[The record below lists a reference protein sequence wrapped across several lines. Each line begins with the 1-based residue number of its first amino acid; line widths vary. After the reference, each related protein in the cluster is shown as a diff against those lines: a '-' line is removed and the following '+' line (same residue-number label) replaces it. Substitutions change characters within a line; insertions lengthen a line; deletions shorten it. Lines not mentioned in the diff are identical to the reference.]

1 MNRRYREIIS
11 KLLNAHGCT
20 SVGELALLCN
30 VSIRTI
36 QLDIKKANSLLSV
49 YDITINTTKK
59 GYYFTEKS
67 KMLIIE
73 KDIIRSCLDLEY
85 ILDIPTTPFERQM
98 YILLHL
104 TFNET
109 LDIEELANQLF
120 VSEATLRNDMKMV
133 QNWLDKNF
141 GLNVSTF
148 IPKGIKLICKE
159 RDKRNIIYWIIGEK
173 ISFSTITKY
182 WNYLFKETNPSN
194 LFKETYDIVENVSK
208 KFKYYLTGN
217 SCMMFSLEI
226 LIAIRRHM
234 LGYFLESYEGNE
246 KLLPVMVSLR
256 RDMEA
261 YTNVELPEDEWLHL
275 QKYFQSKQFLSGTN
289 IKQMET
295 SESVEIVNEFV
306 NEMDRKFNVNVS
318 EQTEVKE
325 NLVLYITPMI
335 NRLKLNHR
343 IPNPIPHDIMGKFPL
358 ESKMALKL
366 SEILK
371 KSLDVNTNLTEIAY
385 ITLHLVATNE
395 LWKLKLNTI
404 LVCDLDEGV
413 IGLIKNKIIKYL
425 GEKLIF
431 YGLYTY
437 AEFMNEN
444 EENIRKI
451 DFIITTSSLADITK
465 IPFFRI
471 TPEFDVKYILELE
484 KYIDSIF

>member
-36 QLDIKKANSLLSV
+36 QLDIKKANSLLSD

-159 RDKRNIIYWIIGEK
+159 RDKRNIIYWIIGGK

-275 QKYFQSKQFLSGTN
+275 QKYFQSKQFGSAFVWLMFTDNALKTYDTSVRNLYNEIKDFKKPTFLPGHHWQLYFKDRTAGEMNLTYVKDMIALMDAIKDGTA
-289 IKQMET
+289 
-295 SESVEIVNEFV
+295 V
-306 NEMDRKFNVNVS
+306 VNVYPDRGVPGDIKINLPGS
-318 EQTEVKE
+318 SAEIDTTETLLQQFKD
-325 NLVLYITPMI
+325 T
-335 NRLKLNHR
+335 LK
-343 IPNPIPHDIMGKFPL
+343 
-358 ESKMALKL
+358 
-366 SEILK
+366 
-371 KSLDVNTNLTEIAY
+371 
-385 ITLHLVATNE
+385 
-395 LWKLKLNTI
+395 
-404 LVCDLDEGV
+404 
-413 IGLIKNKIIKYL
+413 
-425 GEKLIF
+425 
-431 YGLYTY
+431 
-437 AEFMNEN
+437 
-444 EENIRKI
+444 
-451 DFIITTSSLADITK
+451 
-465 IPFFRI
+465 
-471 TPEFDVKYILELE
+471 
-484 KYIDSIF
+484 